1 MPERKVLR
9 DTRNATI
16 MNALRSDLPLS
27 YQQRIPEAT
36 QGSVKQTAELL
47 FSSGNRAY
55 LNEFVDALVNRIGRV
70 IGQNLI
76 WSNPLAVFKEGS
88 MTFGSTVEEYQVG
101 LVQAH
106 TYDPDR
112 DYMERA
118 LFGQE
123 LPPVKSIFHTVNR
136 QNYYKITINESMLRR
151 AFLEESGLSSFVN
164 DLMAAPTSSDAV
176 DEYKLMTRLI
186 PQYEELGG
194 YFKVQVPD
202 VAAMSS
208 TEAQAKTA
216 LRKLRTV
223 AANLAFPSN
232 VYNASGMTTFA
243 KADDLVLITTPE
255 FQSAVDVNA
264 LAAAF
269 NVDYAK
275 FATRTVIIPQVDFG
289 ISGAQALLTTRNF
302 FRVYDTLIENT
313 SQPNAVG
320 LYNNYF
326 LHHHSVISASRFVPA
341 ILFGD
346 FADSE
351 VINVTVQVTA
361 VGKPTATDSGGTT
374 VTKVKPGDVV
384 QLAATVTPANASTDS
399 VRFTVT
405 GAASGAT
412 YVSPSGVLHVGRDE
426 TATSLSIKGIST
438 DRFSGQPNAAV
449 PPSAALSLAVEGD
462 TVPDWPVV
470 DPVPPAA
477 QGG

>member
-232 VYNASGMTTFA
+232 VYNAAGMTTFA

-326 LHHHSVISASRFVPA
+326 LHHHSIISCSLFVPA
-341 ILFGD
+341 VLFTTEAGT
-346 FADSE
+346 E
-351 VINVTVQVTA
+351 VDAITITPPVSLALTIDPDYEGNAITEFEP
-361 VGKPTATDSGGTT
+361 GGIYGTT
-374 VTKVKPGDVV
+374 VSGLPADSDYAVV
-384 QLAATVTPANASTDS
+384 YSISGNTSSRTYITPTGNIHVGPDEETESLTITARAAHADS
-399 VRFTVT
+399 VTITEDVDVEP
-405 GAASGAT
+405 AT
-412 YVSPSGVLHVGRDE
+412 IIWPRKAVADDE
-426 TATSLSIKGIST
+426 
-438 DRFSGQPNAAV
+438 
-449 PPSAALSLAVEGD
+449 
-462 TVPDWPVV
+462 PVA
-470 DPVPPAA
+470 P
-477 QGG
+477 